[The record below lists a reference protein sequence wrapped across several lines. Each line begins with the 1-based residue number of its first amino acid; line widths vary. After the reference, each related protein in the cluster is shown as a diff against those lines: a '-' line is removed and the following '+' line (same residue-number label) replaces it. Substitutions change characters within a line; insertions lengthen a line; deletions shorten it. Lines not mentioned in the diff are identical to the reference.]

1 MLAYVSQYFLLQ
13 NLVMKYDEMQNLV
26 FSNGANA
33 NHALSATPS
42 EIRMLRVSKP
52 PTKIL
57 SGSSGQ
63 SQKKLN

>member
-1 MLAYVSQYFLLQ
+1 
-13 NLVMKYDEMQNLV
+13 MKYGEMQNLV

-33 NHALSATPS
+33 NRALSATPS
-42 EIRMLRVSKP
+42 EVRMLRVSKP

-57 SGSSGQ
+57 GSSGQ